1 MDELDLLWEEIV
13 AYDPSYVDQYEKHT
27 WRKDILEDD
36 AFFRDMYNQ
45 SKERGFASLS
55 NFGKVED
62 YWKKIHNVQKKDSSF
77 QSGVDPLVSDEMNAN
92 DATSVYN
99 PDAEWNTLEPL
110 SNAVRM
116 LTWKNNKEI
125 INGIASFAD
134 RGIPGFE
141 NNDQS
146 ENVKRKLMSGKW
158 GLDTQTGALYVLPES
173 QRESANNEELRLAEN
188 IEIRLK
194 KENLT
199 KEEIAEAQKAKTT
212 QNKFL
217 AVNKWV
223 QTQTTSEVLQSDDG
237 YKAKYINSY
246 DVNKINALN
255 PSYKS
260 WMNILQGHDEG
271 GNVWGRMFAE
281 EDQKGEGAIFNEKY
295 INSWWNPTTMQ
306 DYKNLSPKFFGQG
319 GIEGSNFE
327 LKENQFGQQVVKFMK
342 LDSGTLVNGDEKSL
356 NALYQKKFIELQ
368 DATRKFETIQKGEK
382 TNLGMTR
389 GEQGYGEYEYMDAA
403 YEYARATQNF
413 MDFYFEH
420 HIDGVAAKAAFSN
433 VEAQKT
439 RAISSQQQILN
450 TTQNNPTLDPKNL
463 AIKINDNLEKSIFLA
478 SVYQIGTSDREW
490 KAEDA
495 IDMAKLNVQS
505 NDLRNIYQEE
515 FGKLAQEIYTFR
527 NVSGKKGQDA
537 AIAEAARKMEKSK
550 IYAKLKG
557 LSSTY
562 QEIIGRGEGLS
573 GGTAIQVI
581 DITTGKPV
589 RRGDS
594 DLTKEAQQAIQDY
607 DTTVKDLS
615 SGIFSNNTI
624 KNLLLDIQSKLLNDM
639 TAFQQQNVSQK
650 ELGSG
655 LYDSDRSTMGAIRD
669 YFGSENSQKELDAM
683 KKTIEE
689 FQKTGLIDFKHL
701 RHIEGNT
708 PLIQSYNSKIN
719 TLRALSE
726 VYLMNFDPI
735 ASLENENA
743 RIEVDFWGDQSSDFG
758 VSEEYKYQAAD
769 RLIKGMGRGLPEA
782 FGINTSREG
791 LYDDEIQ
798 QEFVTSMINDFGIGE
813 DITVVDEET
822 GEDIVVNSLQNEL
835 NTRLENVST
844 YYKIGRQVPT
854 FAVMIAETAAIELL
868 TVGMG
873 SGIAL
878 ANIGRRATQMYHAFG
893 IGKKT
898 ASVMGGWTKMM
909 LHEAMILEGSN
920 QIGSHAWGREKM
932 PVWSFAIGSS
942 MARMGMTRL
951 GTGYTKF
958 NTNMLSKT
966 AQLKSPMARKWAAA
980 NSLVKNNPLLL
991 GTPLKAAAYVPKK
1004 MLQATIGTATIK
1016 SGELVGSIADVFAGE
1031 LSWKQFWDHAL
1042 DADAFIE
1049 MFGTMLVMGTR
1060 SGLKDGRLG
1069 YKTTMGNIK
1078 NLGST
1083 SGTRKFNAAGGMFGL
1098 RKLKNYSENNH
1109 KTGKSSWSRLEI
1121 DTALNK
1127 KIKEINEDPKK
1138 TGPEKQKEINNLK
1151 DISEFL
1157 KLKGEVDQAR
1167 YEEPSTWD
1175 AAYGDKSMSGEF
1187 ENLIKRLADGV
1198 ETNMMDQLKLGQISS
1213 WSEGANRNN
1222 LIKELMA
1229 ATGMEEIKAKEY
1241 VDWCENL
1248 AKVNNAYEFRNG
1260 SKNQNKFFRLQSEG
1274 YKLEAELEQLK
1285 KSHKKGE
1292 INKATLDLQSEI
1304 IKEKQ
1309 KKLLEQEKSI
1319 IDLEAK
1325 ETEADIEALKN
1336 EITEAEVIETKE
1348 GQSVN
1353 QAIIDLFEIG
1363 KIEAM
1368 ESGLES
1374 HGDFL
1379 KENIEGLK
1387 EVEKIK
1393 QEGELLE
1400 KLEELGYK
1408 VNRSSDYG
1416 VHIDIKV
1423 GGKTKTYTIVDTAK
1437 AKKAQIEFN
1446 EKFDRSKPILAE
1458 GKSFKILSN
1467 AKRNTLFHEMIHP
1480 LVEKAIATNPKF
1492 VNDFINTIKKTGEY
1506 EAVLAEVKK
1515 HPDYKKG
1522 YEGSEWLTIYGEM
1535 VKGGM
1540 LDGMVIPKNRRLWKN
1555 LSSKLK
1561 KVVNEDTPFKDAN
1574 FETGNGA
1581 REFLIKFAKAKGG
1594 ERIEISK
1601 TVNKGIKEYK
1611 DWLAEGQTKEGK
1623 AKLLFPAL
1631 GKNRSSERL
1640 KEFEVE
1646 VKDIEPEFN
1655 DLYKKYKNKW
1665 NDPVLEAND
1674 KAGWQL
1680 AMKEMEAKGM
1690 LDRLIY
1696 AKLRKVK
1703 NTKLSIDQANYV
1715 EMVYSEIN
1723 PLVKGFDVAL
1733 QTTSGAGGFFAWVN
1747 TYLGRKALQVN
1758 EALGAY
1764 DFTKSLDQMKES
1776 GFDLADTGS
1785 SSTEVY
1791 TKTTARQNAKKMGL
1805 KEESIERLNKD
1816 MKKLD
1821 FDKLVEA
1828 YETPRG
1834 RNQTISPFV
1843 RELKKQFGDKGTKA
1857 VEESMGTTKK
1867 EYKAYV
1873 EKNMEGIVRGLPVG
1887 YVSKNFPFLI
1897 EGGPK
1902 EVTGSTG
1909 RHKHWTSGPQSIK
1922 VKENFSLLDVAKF
1935 TEAAVPSRWGAKK
1948 KAMAYQIADSYGSKK
1963 ILESL
1968 EAKNEIEYKLDK
1980 AEKDLQTSRLELDSQ
1995 EITQREFDIRRQK
2008 LQNEYMETVKDLL
2021 AQGDVVSGFEKAFG
2035 VKKIEAGDFIQKIN
2049 QQIEI
2054 SNFRRSASLAEAIRV
2069 DVGSDATLGL
2079 EITDNISSLLK
2090 EKLPGKLLKEGWP
2103 NITETQLK
2111 NIIKDVVEL
2120 EGNPIDFGNGFTIKA
2135 ALARSMAKDLLKV
2148 ASRVV
2153 EGYTFSKGNLKNR
2166 IEREAKDLKGDIEK
2180 IKADEIA
2187 DFEIQKTLDRGLE
2200 VSESAKLKKQLGI
2213 EESAKELAMEY
2224 ADLGVEHTMKYLN
2237 NKLKDAFAEGKDPAE
2252 VVLNWLK
2259 YNINHLVSAGGSRG
2273 NRGQVFAG
2281 KPDLF
2286 KTMKPILKE
2295 YGIDMEWKLT
2305 ETKQDK
2311 IAMKLFGDR
2320 WENLE
2325 KAEQSEVVD
2334 AVEGNMQLSK
2344 MKSELTEYDRYSRGM
2359 FGKKKWNELDRDKQS
2374 EVVDAV
2380 EGTYSL
2386 EKIISDIGDFSLPM
2400 FRYGKP
2406 SAQIKGGGNL
2416 KPGSLKI
2423 DGKVVKTDIK
2433 TKGQNPK
2440 SLRWVMDYVKEI
2452 EADPNWAK
2460 NNPKKFE
2467 KLEKEINEREIESK
2481 EQQKALLDEMVED
2494 FKDFKNGEIDKKLLF
2509 VKLNSYNT
2517 NMTTHLRSSANL
2529 ADVMIPLKGDRLKNL
2544 TVEHKRAADPLL
2556 RELTAIFNNKGS
2568 WLGKGKTLRLKEN
2581 AKVLLDKTFESY
2593 ETALIE
2599 TYEKGETKTL
2609 DKLLE
2614 DQYKTDK
2621 AFNVIKGGERY
2632 GRAFNEATFGDPRAR
2647 AMLNLK
2653 EYIKTK
2659 DYEGSK
2665 YGKEHEIAAKIA
2677 MDMEVTKA
2685 DRKIVEN
2692 ISSSIFPRSSTK
2704 GKTKQELIDIT
2715 KTADKALETG
2725 RKINAKKKKARVFDF
2740 DDTVARTKS
2749 NVLYEM
2755 PNGKKGKIT
2764 AEEFAKRGEEME
2776 AKGAKW
2782 DFSEFNKVVDGKK
2795 GPLFDVMKKMKDA
2808 AGDRDMFILTA
2819 RSQESAPAIHEF
2831 LKSMGIEIPLENIK
2845 GLGNSTGEAKAEWI
2859 VNKAAEGYNDFYFAD
2874 DAIQNVE
2881 AVKKALEPIDVK
2893 SQVQQARFNRS
2904 SENLDMM
2911 FNQIIEGKTGIEW
2924 QKEFSSAKA
2933 KIRGKQNQKRK
2944 FWIPASAEDFSGLM
2958 DWTLGKGKKG
2968 DQQREFY
2975 KEVLYKPYSRGVQ
2988 SLATERV
2995 NMMGDFKA
3003 LKKQLEVPKDLREV
3017 TKSGYNKEQAVRA
3030 YLWTK
3035 TGQKIPG
3042 LSKTDLLE
3050 LNTIIESDGKLHAF
3064 AESILQLT
3072 KGDGYSKP
3080 GKNWLTGTITTD
3092 LIDVLKTTKRS
3103 KYLQEWKD
3111 NVDVLF
3117 SKKNLNKLE
3126 AAYGP
3131 KYREALEN
3139 VLTRMKSGSN
3149 RTNTGNRLSD
3159 GILDYINGAQG
3170 TIMFLNMRS
3179 ALLQTISAANF
3190 LDFGFNNPIKAG
3202 KAFANQPQYWKD
3214 FMEIMNSDYLV
3225 DRRNGLKLNIS
3236 ESEIADAA
3244 ASGGNKAKA
3253 AINYILEKGY
3263 LPTRFADSFA
3273 IASGGATWYRN
3284 RIKDLMKKEGLSEQE
3299 AKTKAFDEFREIS
3312 EKSQQSSDPSK
3323 ISQQQSSDAGRLL
3336 LQFVNTPMQY
3346 ARLQKSAFKDLINGR
3361 GKAHEKIGKIL
3372 YYGVIQN
3379 LWFNAA
3385 QSGLFALGFGDF
3397 SEDEEEG
3404 KTIDTANG
3412 MVDSILRGLGMGGMT
3427 LSVLKNTLMDVYER
3441 MGKTK
3446 PEFSEVWDT
3455 LLQFSPA
3462 LKSKL
3467 TKIKGA
3473 GRQFDSKEGRQEV
3486 VDKGFS
3492 LDNPAYA
3499 SFAKV
3504 FSAVTNVPLDRLFTK
3519 VENIQGALN
3528 DENEWWQRIAM
3539 GLGWPEWQLQTS
3551 KERSEKRNKEL
3562 QDYKYSEAKKDQSKY
3577 SKDEQVEI
3585 LKKHGYTDDEIKEM
3599 KVEGVRVA
3607 TIKKA
3612 EKESGKVY
3620 TSKIKKEKKEEEDIK
3635 HKAYERKPVV
3645 KLTKREKDSTNYLN
3659 MNKPEQVSKLD
3670 SLGLSKKEIRALQ
3683 YEADRVQKLLELMET
3698 E

>member
-1 MDELDLLWEEIV
+1 MDELDLLWDEIV

-36 AFFRDMYNQ
+36 AFFRDMYDQ

-62 YWKKIHNVQKKDSSF
+62 YWSKVHGIKQQGAQDSSF
-77 QSGVDPLVSDEMNAN
+77 QSRVNPLVSDEMNAN
-92 DATSVYN
+92 DADNVYN
-99 PDAEWNTLEPL
+99 PNAEYRGEIGQLPNV
-110 SNAVRM
+110 VRM
-116 LTWKNNKEI
+116 LTWKNNKDI
-125 INGIASFAD
+125 INNLATFDGT
-134 RGIPGFE
+134 GIPGFE
-141 NNDQS
+141 ENDQS

-173 QRESANNEELRLAEN
+173 QQEAANQEELRLAEN
-188 IEIRLK
+188 IDIRRK
-194 KENLT
+194 KEDAT
-199 KEEIAEAQKAKTT
+199 KEEIAEAQEARTAE
-212 QNKFL
+212 NKFI

-223 QTQTTSEVLQSDDG
+223 QTQTTTEVLQSDDG
-237 YKAKYINSY
+237 YKARYINSY
-246 DVNKINALN
+246 DANKIDALN
-255 PSYKS
+255 PSNKS
-260 WMNILQGHDEG
+260 WMNILQGHDVS
-271 GNVWGRMFAE
+271 GNKLLAYEFAE
-281 EDQKGEGAIFNEKY
+281 GVEGEEAIFNENY
-295 INSWWNPTTMQ
+295 VNSWWNESTMQ

-327 LKENQFGQQVVKFMK
+327 LKENNLGRLAPTFMN
-342 LDSGTLVNGDEKSL
+342 LDSGTLINGEEESL
-356 NALYQKKFIELQ
+356 NALYQEKFTEL
-368 DATRKFETIQKGEK
+368 DTATREFEAIKKGEAS
-382 TNLGMTR
+382 LMGMTI
-389 GEQGYGEYEYMDAA
+389 GEQGYGEAEYMDAA
-403 YEYARATQNF
+403 YRYARATQDF
-413 MDFYFEH
+413 MNFYFDH
-420 HIDGVAAKAAFSN
+420 HVDGVSAKRAFDN

-439 RAISSQQQILN
+439 MAISKSTQQSYTAQLN
-450 TTQNNPTLDPKNL
+450 PNLDKDKL
-463 AIKINDNLEKSIFLA
+463 AIKINNNEEKSILG
-478 SVYQIGTSDREW
+478 SSIYQIGTSNREW
-490 KAEDA
+490 EAVDA
-495 IDMAKLNVQS
+495 IDMAKLNIQS
-505 NDLRNIYQEE
+505 NEYREIYTNQLGE
-515 FGKLAQEIYTFR
+515 LAQAIYTFR
-527 NVSGKKGQDA
+527 GVSGKKGQDA
-537 AIAEAARKMEKSK
+537 AIAEANSKMQKSE
-550 IYAKLKG
+550 IFSKLKG

-562 QEIIGRGEGLS
+562 QEIIGRGEGIT

-594 DLTKEAQQAIQDY
+594 DLSPTAQQAIQNY
-607 DTTVKDLS
+607 DTTVQELS

-624 KNLLLDIQSKLLNDM
+624 KHLLLDLQNKILNDQV
-639 TAFQQQNVSQK
+639 AFTKQNVSQK
-650 ELGSG
+650 ELGAGG
-655 LYDSDRSTMGAIRD
+655 LGSYEGDRTIAGAIRD

-683 KKTIEE
+683 KETIKN
-689 FQKTGLIDFKHL
+689 FQETGLIDFKHL

-708 PLIQSYNSKIN
+708 PLIKGYNSKIN

-735 ASLENENA
+735 LSLENE
-743 RIEVDFWGDQSSDFG
+743 IGEIDVDFWGDQSSDFG
-758 VSEEYKYQAAD
+758 VSEEFKAQAGTK
-769 RLIKGMGRGLPEA
+769 LVKGIVRGLPEA
-782 FGINTSREG
+782 VGIDGSREG
-791 LYDDEIQ
+791 LYDDQIQ

-813 DITVVDEET
+813 DITIVDEET

-844 YYKIGRQVPT
+844 FYKVGRQVPT
-854 FAVMIAETAAIELL
+854 FAVMIAETAAIEFL

-873 SGIAL
+873 SGLAL
-878 ANIGRRATQMYHAFG
+878 ANIGRRATQMYNAVG

-920 QIGSHAWGREKM
+920 QIGSHAWGRERM

-942 MARMGMTRL
+942 LARSGMTGL
-951 GTGYTKF
+951 GNAFTKF
-958 NTNMLSKT
+958 NTNMLSKA
-966 AQLKSPMARKWAAA
+966 AQLKSPMARKWASA
-980 NSLVKNNPLLL
+980 NAVVKNNPLLV

-1004 MLQATIGTATIK
+1004 MLQAGIGTATIK
-1016 SGELVGSIADVFAGE
+1016 SGELVGSVADVFGGD

-1069 YKTTMGNIK
+1069 FKGVMGDVK

-1083 SGTRKFNAAGGMFGL
+1083 SGTRKFNAAGSMFGL
-1098 RKLKNYSENNH
+1098 RKLKNYSDTNH

-1121 DTALNK
+1121 DTALNE

-1138 TGPEKQKEINNLK
+1138 TAPEKQKEINNLQE
-1151 DISEFL
+1151 ISKFL

-1167 YEEPSTWD
+1167 YDEPSTWD

-1187 ENLIKRLADGV
+1187 DNLVKRLANGT

-1213 WSEGANRNN
+1213 WSEGANRNQ
-1222 LIKELMA
+1222 LIKELMS
-1229 ATGMEEIKAKEY
+1229 ATGMEEVKAKEY
-1241 VDWCENL
+1241 VEWCENL
-1248 AKVNNAYEFRNG
+1248 AKVNNAYAFRNG
-1260 SKNQNKFFRLQSEG
+1260 SKNQRKFFRLQSEG
-1274 YKLEAELEQLK
+1274 YKLEADLEQLK

-1292 INKATLDLQSEI
+1292 VNKATLDLESEI

-1325 ETEADIEALKN
+1325 ETEADIEALKS

-1348 GQSVN
+1348 GQSID
-1353 QAIIDLFEIG
+1353 QAIIDLFETG
-1363 KIEAM
+1363 K
-1368 ESGLES
+1368 LEGD
-1374 HGDFL
+1374 GDFIN
-1379 KENIEGLK
+1379 KNKDALK
-1387 EVEKIK
+1387 EVDKLIE
-1393 QEGELLE
+1393 QGELAELLE
-1400 KLEELGYK
+1400 DYGIE

-1416 VHIDIKV
+1416 VHVDVITKE
-1423 GGKTKTYTIVDTAK
+1423 GTKTYTIVDKAK
-1437 AKKAQIEFN
+1437 ASKAQIEFN

-1574 FETGNGA
+1574 FETGNGT
-1581 REFLIKFAKAKGG
+1581 REFLIRFAKAKGG
-1594 ERIEISK
+1594 ERVEISK

-1611 DWLAEGQTKEGK
+1611 DWIAEGKTQEGK
-1623 AKLLFPAL
+1623 AKLL
-1631 GKNRSSERL
+1631 NMSSERL

-1646 VKDIEPEFN
+1646 VKDIKPEFN
-1655 DLYKKYKNKW
+1655 DLYRKYRNKW
-1665 NDPVLEAND
+1665 NDPALELKD

-1680 AMKEMEAKGM
+1680 AMKEMEAQGM
-1690 LDRLIY
+1690 LDKLIY

-1723 PLVKGFDVAL
+1723 SLVKGFDAVL
-1733 QTTSGAGGFFAWVN
+1733 QTTSGAGGFFAYVN

-1776 GFDLADTGS
+1776 GFDVTDKGT

-1791 TKTTARQNAKKMGL
+1791 TKTTAKQNAKKMGL
-1805 KEESIERLNKD
+1805 KEESIERLNRD

-1821 FDKLVEA
+1821 FDKLIEA
-1828 YETPRG
+1828 YEAPKG

-1843 RELKKQFGDKGTKA
+1843 REFKKQFGEIGTKA
-1857 VEESMGTTKK
+1857 VEESMGTTKE

-1873 EKNMEGIVRGLPVG
+1873 ENNMEGIVRGLPVG
-1887 YVSKNFPFLI
+1887 YVSRNFPFLI
-1897 EGGPK
+1897 EGGAK

-1909 RHKHWTSGPQSIK
+1909 RHKHWTSGPQSMK
-1922 VKENFSLLDVAKF
+1922 VKENFSLLDVANF
-1935 TEAAVPSRWGAKK
+1935 TKAAVPSRWGAKK
-1948 KAMAYQIADSYGSKK
+1948 KSMAYQIADSYGSKK
-1963 ILESL
+1963 FLETI
-1968 EAKNEIEYKLDK
+1968 EAKNEIEYKLNK
-1980 AEKDLQTSRLELDSQ
+1980 AEKDLQTSRLELDNK
-1995 EITQREFDIRRQK
+1995 EITQTEFNSRR
-2008 LQNEYMETVKDLL
+2008 NAYMETVKDLL
-2021 AQGDVVSGFEKAFG
+2021 AQGDVVSEFGKAF
-2035 VKKIEAGDFIQKIN
+2035 KPEKIEAGDFTQKIN

-2079 EITDNISSLLK
+2079 EITDNVSSLLK

-2111 NIIKDVVEL
+2111 NVIKDVVEL
-2120 EGNPIDFGNGFTIKA
+2120 EGKPIDFGNGFTIKA
-2135 ALARSMAKDLLKV
+2135 ALARNMAKDLLKV

-2200 VSESAKLKKQLGI
+2200 VSESAKLKKQLGV
-2213 EESAKELAMEY
+2213 EESAKQLAIEY

-2259 YNINHLVSAGGSRG
+2259 YNINHLVSAGGARG
-2273 NRGQVFAG
+2273 HRNQVFAG

-2286 KTMKPILKE
+2286 KTMQPILKE
-2295 YGIDMEWKLT
+2295 YGIDMRWELTETREDKVAIKMFGERLKNLERAEFSEVMDAIEGRLPLSKIKTELSDKDLYSRAMYGKKYNKLT
-2305 ETKQDK
+2305 ESQRNEVGFN
-2311 IAMKLFGDR
+2311 MG
-2320 WENLE
+2320 
-2325 KAEQSEVVD
+2325 QS
-2334 AVEGNMQLSK
+2334 
-2344 MKSELTEYDRYSRGM
+2344 
-2359 FGKKKWNELDRDKQS
+2359 
-2374 EVVDAV
+2374 
-2380 EGTYSL
+2380 YSL
-2386 EKIISDIGDFSLPM
+2386 ETIIRNMRPKEM
-2400 FRYGKP
+2400 
-2406 SAQIKGGGNL
+2406 GGL

-2423 DGKVVKTDIK
+2423 DGKAVKTDIK

-2440 SLRWVMDYVKEI
+2440 SLKWVMDYVKEI
-2452 EADPNWAK
+2452 EANPNWAK

-2529 ADVMIPLKGDRLKNL
+2529 ADVMIPLKGDKLKNL

-2556 RELTAIFNNKGS
+2556 RELTAILNNKGS
-2568 WLGKGKTLRLKEN
+2568 WSGSGKTLKLTEN
-2581 AKVLLDKTFESY
+2581 AEVLLDKTFESY

-2599 TYEKGETKTL
+2599 TYEKGEKKTL

-2632 GRAFNEATFGDPRAR
+2632 GRALNEATFGDPRAR
-2647 AMLNLK
+2647 AFLNLK

-2665 YGKEHEIAAKIA
+2665 YGKEHEIAAKMA
-2677 MDMEVTKA
+2677 RNEKVTEA
-2685 DRKIVEN
+2685 DRKVVEN
-2692 ISSSIFPRSSTK
+2692 IGLFNKSSTK
-2704 GKTKQELIDIT
+2704 GKSKQELIDIT

-2859 VNKAAEGYNDFYFAD
+2859 VSKAAEGYNDFYFAD
-2874 DAIQNVE
+2874 DAIKNVD

-2893 SQVQQARFNRS
+2893 SKVQQARFNRS

-2995 NMMGDFKA
+2995 NMMSDFKA

-3035 TGQKIPG
+3035 TGQEIPG

-3072 KGDGYSKP
+3072 KGDGYSRP

-3139 VLTRMKSGSN
+3139 ILTRMKSGSN

-3284 RIKDLMKKEGLSEQE
+3284 RIKDLMKKEGLSEPE
-3299 AKTKAFDEFREIS
+3299 AKKKAFDEFREIS

-3323 ISQQQSSDAGRLL
+3323 ISQQQSGDAGRLL

-3404 KTIDTANG
+3404 KTLDTANG

-3427 LSVLKNTLMDVYER
+3427 ISVLKNTLMDVYER

-3492 LDNPAYA
+3492 LDNPAYS

-3519 VENIQGALN
+3519 MENIQGALN
-3528 DENEWWQRIAM
+3528 DENEVWQRIAM
-3539 GLGWPEWQLQTS
+3539 GLGWPKWQLQTS
-3551 KERSEKRNKEL
+3551 KEKSEKRNQEL

-3612 EKESGKVY
+3612 EKDSGKVY
-3620 TSKIKKEKKEEEDIK
+3620 TAKIKKEKKKEEDIK
-3635 HKAYERKPVV
+3635 YKAYERKPVV
-3645 KLTKREKDSTNYLN
+3645 KLTKRQQDSTKYVD